1 MRTMR
6 LLGAEALILTSDRRL
21 LDHIIF
27 TILED
32 TETRVCCVDSE
43 V

>member
-6 LLGAEALILTSDRRL
+6 LLGAEVLILTSDRRL
-21 LDHIIF
+21 LDHVML

-32 TETRVCCVDSE
+32 TETKVWWAGRE
-43 V
+43 